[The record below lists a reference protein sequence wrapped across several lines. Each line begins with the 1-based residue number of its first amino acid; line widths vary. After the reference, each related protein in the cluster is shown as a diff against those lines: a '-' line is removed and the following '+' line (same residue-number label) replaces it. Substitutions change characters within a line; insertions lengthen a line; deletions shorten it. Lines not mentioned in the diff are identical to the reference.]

1 MNTTIEMPEA
11 RRRVWQALLPQART
25 LVARLECLACGHK
38 DTHGGR
44 IGHWQASEAEVVK
57 LIDQFHQTFWEVG
70 SGKPEG
76 GSGEGA
82 P

>member
-44 IGHWQASEAEVVK
+44 IADWQTAEAAAVRELDQLHREVWGEEQK
-57 LIDQFHQTFWEVG
+57 QT
-70 SGKPEG
+70 EG
-76 GSGEGA
+76 TEER
-82 P
+82 